1 MARLVDQLQERRVGE
16 LIAADHLRVVLRLVV
31 SEQRHLDLGRILDDV
46 VVGDDE
52 AVLAD
57 DEAAA
62 LGVGHRLALAAA
74 SSALVVLARSG
85 RCTEEAPEEIVGRA
99 ATCDVVIN
107 HPSVSRLH
115 LKVTVRGDSCVLT
128 DLGSARGTRRQDQ
141 LIAGEVELAG
151 GAAAATRSTSSR
163 STRRLARGRSSL

>member
-1 MARLVDQLQERRVGE
+1 MFTLSYREQDG
-16 LIAADHLRVVLRLVV
+16 VLRTHSLPP
-31 SEQRHLDLGRILDDV
+31 
-46 VVGDDE
+46 GD
-52 AVLAD
+52 
-57 DEAAA
+57 
-62 LGVGHRLALAAA
+62 
-74 SSALVVLARSG
+74 
-85 RCTEEAPEEIVGRA
+85 TIVGRA